1 MKAVVYYELLK
12 PNQIVTARRYQQ
24 LIDLNRVLNQ
34 KRPIITQRKRKIL
47 LHENT
52 HTLQK

>member
-12 PNQIVTARRYQQ
+12 PNQTARRYQQ

-34 KRPIITQRKRKIL
+34 KRPIITQRKRKMVL

-52 HTLQK
+52 HMLQK